1 MSKSSKAPFGK
12 FIQQKETGAK
22 KKERIRQEKKV
33 QRKETKA
40 YFDKKKE
47 DARAYRQG
55 NAANAALAAPKTPK
69 GGFPSAVGRKPKSA
83 DKQGTDDWQSG
94 RDAMREGPKGKN
106 TEYRTQNT
114 EERRGASSEGQGG
127 KGKKFVNKG
136 YNRMSYMER
145 KKKQAD
151 REPGDRSQGTGAK
164 KTGYT
169 PQGEG
174 YRTTRGPKK
183 KAPGAGYKPT
193 DTREQ
198 REDTGTK
205 PAYSKAP
212 ATGRSAAGNKTF
224 AKRDDQSGAKRP
236 VAPAGRPAYNKPS
249 EGGSY
254 AKAPVDK
261 RSKITISK
269 PGAETNKPAAGKP
282 ASNIIPL
289 NKFIS
294 HAGITSRRDAA
305 DIVKSGLVVVNGKVI
320 TEPGFKVT
328 AQDEVKYN
336 GKQITIRKNMVYIL
350 INKPKD
356 FITTTED
363 PQGRRTVLDIVKNAT
378 TERVYPIGRLDR
390 NTTGVL
396 LLTNDGEL
404 AQKLAHPS
412 YMVKKIYEVKLDKPL
427 VKKDFDAIIAGIEL
441 EDGFIAPDVLAYA
454 DTKDKSVIGIEIHSG
469 RNRIVRRIFE
479 HMGYDVRNLDRVMY
493 ANLTKKNVDRGKW
506 RFLSEKE
513 VRLLKYLN
521 TSYTKK

>member
-1 MSKSSKAPFGK
+1 MSKSGKAPFGK
-12 FIQQKETGAK
+12 FIQQKESGAK

-47 DARAYRQG
+47 EARAYRQG

-69 GGFPSAVGRKPKSA
+69 GGFPSAAGRKPKSA

-94 RDAMREGPKGKN
+94 RDAMREGPKSTGG
-106 TEYRTQNT
+106 
-114 EERRGASSEGQGG
+114 GA
-127 KGKKFVNKG
+127 KKFVNKG

-145 KKKQAD
+145 KKKQAGKNTEEY
-151 REPGDRSQGTGAK
+151 RIQNTEYRSQKSEDGGK

-183 KAPGAGYKPT
+183 KTTGAGYKPAVAR

-198 REDTGTK
+198 REDTGSK
-205 PAYSKAP
+205 AAYSKAP
-212 ATGRSAAGNKTF
+212 ASRPTTGKTF
-224 AKRDDQSGAKRP
+224 TKSDSHAGGAKRP
-236 VAPAGRPAYNKPS
+236 AAPAGRPAYNKPS
-249 EGGSY
+249 EGSSY

-269 PGAETNKPAAGKP
+269 PGAETNKPAAGK
-282 ASNIIPL
+282 AVSNLIPL

-320 TEPGFKVT
+320 TEPGHKVT

-479 HMGYDVRNLDRVMY
+479 HLGYDVRNLDRVMY